1 MDIKKEIQKLLDS
14 DITGYRI
21 YKETGV
27 DQAVISKLRSGERK
41 IEDLTVSTADKL
53 LKFKG
58 ENKMTEYTRRIY
70 KDENNHLVLSY
81 AGIDK
86 SDYENITHEE
96 FIEIVENS
104 NMWNDI
110 GGEIYE
116 SALEDFGLD
125 ANKYDDPDTM
135 WEDYLEAV
143 RNG

>member
-58 ENKMTEYTRRIY
+58 GKKMTRIY
-70 KDENNHLVLSY
+70 KDEDNNLVLSY
-81 AGIDK
+81 AGIEN
-86 SDYENITHEE
+86 SDYENISLSE
-96 FIEIVENS
+96 FIEIVEEADA
-104 NMWNDI
+104 WDAI
-110 GGEIYE
+110 DAEIYE
-116 SALEDFGLD
+116 SALAEVGLEYK
-125 ANKYDDPDTM
+125 NYDDPDEM
-135 WEDYLEAV
+135 WEDFLEAV
-143 RNG
+143 KNGQKIN

>member
-1 MDIKKEIQKLLDS
+1 MDIKKEVKKLLDS

-58 ENKMTEYTRRIY
+58 GKKMTRIY
-70 KDENNHLVLSY
+70 KDEDNNLVLSY
-81 AGIDK
+81 KGIEN
-86 SDYENITHEE
+86 SDYENISLDE

-104 NMWNDI
+104 DMWDDFDS
-110 GGEIYE
+110 EIYE
-116 SALEDFGLD
+116 SALDDVGLD
-125 ANKYDDPDTM
+125 YHNYDDPDKM
-135 WEDYLEAV
+135 WDDFLEAV